1 MALTT
6 VELLALMFA
15 TIIIVKFLVLLVK
28 PKAWMSM
35 ADNIF
40 KDSKLTM
47 WIYVALVAII
57 GYHIFN
63 NYTIIDVAAIMLFTT
78 VLIGL
83 NYLPYKKH
91 IMSMKKELT
100 GNIFKKSWLAVI
112 IWSFFALWVLY
123 ILVPKV
129 L

>member
-15 TIIIVKFLVLLVK
+15 TIIIVKFVILLIK
-28 PKAWMSM
+28 PKAWINM
-35 ADNIF
+35 ADNMF

-47 WIYVALVAII
+47 WIYAALTII
-57 GYHIFN
+57 VGYHIFN

-100 GNIFKKSWLAVI
+100 GNFFQKSWLAII
-112 IWSFFALWVLY
+112 IWSVFALWVLY
-123 ILVPKV
+123 ILIPKI